1 MTKKQIINFIQK
13 MPNDSSVEDVMYELY
28 FKMQVD
34 QGLDDIKNNR
44 TVSHEKVVNESLKW
58 LKS

>member
-44 TVSHEKVVNESLKW
+44 TVSHQKVVNESLKW